1 MGCNFVTESCNSY
14 ASNIPTLNVSM
25 LKFDIATAY
34 NEKLIQLPF
43 FPNPDCIMDLKADL
57 DSYLSRSS
65 NGSKISL
72 SNLAQGFKLPTLPK
86 SPFSDSS
93 APGEDAVGLL
103 EEGQGPSEGWFG
115 PANSKNT
122 DSCSCLPSL
131 SKKQR
136 IIGFMTFLG
145 LGVTCFSLA
154 LAYIPV
160 LMFYARKFSLLFS
173 LGSVFTMFSFSF
185 LWGPV
190 NHVKNLFGTRERLPF
205 TTVYLVTLF
214 ATLYFAMGLQST
226 VLTVI
231 AASAQV
237 FALLWFVLSFI
248 PGGQTGI
255 KWMTKMCTSLCKKS
269 AGSSLPI

>member
-1 MGCNFVTESCNSY
+1 MTPLF
-14 ASNIPTLNVSM
+14 L
-25 LKFDIATAY
+25 
-34 NEKLIQLPF
+34 LIFQSPG
-43 FPNPDCIMDLKADL
+43 NIMDLKADL

-86 SPFSDSS
+86 SPFSASS
-93 APGEDAVGLL
+93 AQSEDAVGLL
-103 EEGQGPSEGWFG
+103 EEGQGSSDGWFG
-115 PANSKNT
+115 TPNTKNNEVCT
-122 DSCSCLPSL
+122 CLPSL

-160 LMFYARKFSLLFS
+160 LVFYARKFSLLFS
-173 LGSVFTMFSFSF
+173 LGSIFTMFSFAF

-190 NHVKNLFGTRERLPF
+190 NHVRNLFGTRDRLPF
-205 TTVYLVTLF
+205 TTVYLVSLF

-248 PGGQTGI
+248 PGGQTGL

-269 AGSSLPI
+269 AGTSLPV

>member
-1 MGCNFVTESCNSY
+1 
-14 ASNIPTLNVSM
+14 
-25 LKFDIATAY
+25 
-34 NEKLIQLPF
+34 
-43 FPNPDCIMDLKADL
+43 MDLKADL
-57 DSYLSRSS
+57 DSYLSRGSS
-65 NGSKISL
+65 NGGKISL

-86 SPFSDSS
+86 SPFTTSS
-93 APGEDAVGLL
+93 APDEDVVGLL
-103 EEGQGPSEGWFG
+103 EEGQVSSQDGLFG
-115 PANSKNT
+115 TSNT
-122 DSCSCLPSL
+122 KSSDVCTCLPSL

-160 LMFYARKFSLLFS
+160 LVFYARKFSLLFS

-185 LWGPV
+185 LWGPM
-190 NHVKNLFGTRERLPF
+190 NHLRNLLGTRDRLPF

-237 FALLWFVLSFI
+237 IALLWFVLSFI

-255 KWMTKMCTSLCKKS
+255 KWMTKICTSFCKKS
-269 AGSSLPI
+269 AGTSLPV